1 MIIFNN
7 ASLTGKSKHS
17 ITNQLIWISYLE
29 LINNSFNLQKKAL
42 LLHLL
47 IKYLI
52 NLNKICKLYI
62 MGSKIYN
69 TRLILRID
77 SIALE
82 FVSLACFIS
91 VKIFQRV
98 HQNKHVSSRLK
109 MIFSKMHMA
118 MQCQLYLKALYV

>member
-7 ASLTGKSKHS
+7 ASLTGKSKHN
-17 ITNQLIWISYLE
+17 ITNLLIWISYLE
-29 LINNSFNLQKKAL
+29 LINHSFNLQKKAL

-47 IKYLI
+47 TKYLI
-52 NLNKICKLYI
+52 SLNKICKLYI

-69 TRLILRID
+69 IRLILRID

-82 FVSLACFIS
+82 FVSRACFIS

-118 MQCQLYLKALYV
+118 MQSQLYLKALYV

>member
-29 LINNSFNLQKKAL
+29 SINHSFNLQKKAL

-47 IKYLI
+47 TKYLI
-52 NLNKICKLYI
+52 SLNKICKLYI